1 MSQNCLKV
9 KDATGRLLVPGQAYL
24 WTGDHGCY
32 HQTKTSGCG
41 KHRITIYYG
50 AADVLKYLRIDEE
63 KNRVIFSVTERKFEG
78 FPPINE
84 IATDISHVEKY
95 VAPVHADYIPDF
107 ERKIN
112 NTMTHIKVGNQLT
125 LHPAYKRISLHTND
139 SQDPKLQKYHYVIKS
154 EELIVTESSG
164 THFPWDTFSLK
175 FAAHSNPE
183 IHITDISAINA
194 HLFVENKQLGV
205 RKQIDDIQQKCA
217 KQLQSMQ
224 EKCNGEFAKVLAQMT
239 KCQTAIDSY
248 SAQSTDFFNEM
259 TQQVKLVATEFE
271 RKEKELQEK
280 TLLVEKLQ
288 KQMCERANNHA
299 ETRRQLEEAKKCITN
314 MQRNNGA
321 SVGGNGESSLAPPA
335 KRACV
340 KKEEK

>member
-9 KDATGRLLVPGQAYL
+9 KDAMGRLIVPEKEYV
-24 WTGDHGCY
+24 WTGDYGCY
-32 HQTKTSGCG
+32 YQTKTSGCG

-50 AADVLKYLRIDEE
+50 EADVLKYLRINEE

-78 FPPINE
+78 FAPINE
-84 IATDISHVEKY
+84 IAIGFSLVEKY
-95 VAPVHADYIPDF
+95 VVPVHADYILDF

-112 NTMTHIKVGNQLT
+112 NTMTHIKVGNVLT
-125 LHPAYKRISLHTND
+125 LHPAYKRISLQTND
-139 SQDPKLQKYHYVIKS
+139 PRHPTYHYVLKS
-154 EELIVTESSG
+154 DELIVTESSG
-164 THFPWDTFSLK
+164 TQFPWDTFSLK
-175 FAAHSNPE
+175 FAGHSNPE
-183 IHITDISAINA
+183 IHITHIFAINA

-205 RKQIDDIQQKCA
+205 RQQIEDIQQKCA
-217 KQLQSMQ
+217 KKLQSMQ
-224 EKCNGEFAKVLAQMT
+224 EKCNGEFAKVSAQMT
-239 KCQTAIDSY
+239 KCQTAVDSY
-248 SAQSTDFFNEM
+248 SAQFFNEM

-288 KQMCERANNHA
+288 KEMCERANIHA
-299 ETRRQLEEAKKCITN
+299 ETRRQLEEAKKCITD